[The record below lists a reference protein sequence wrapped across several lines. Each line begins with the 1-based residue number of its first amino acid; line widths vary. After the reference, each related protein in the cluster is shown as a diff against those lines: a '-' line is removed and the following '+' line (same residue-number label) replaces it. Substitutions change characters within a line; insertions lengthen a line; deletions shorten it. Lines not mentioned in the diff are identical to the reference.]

1 MPLFAQSNYDRKRT
15 IASVMILLACA
26 IVVAFMSAIVQ
37 WLGDDVNYRFFITD
51 AIWTSSGDIN
61 SFSDLFRSQG
71 NHWMYVNGRAV
82 AHTLVQFFCAMVPK
96 GAFVICNAAVYV
108 AFIWLIA
115 RCAGVKRPLRHP
127 MSVATIAVLL
137 PLAFVTKMMPSCQI
151 GFVWMFVL
159 VLLWLRLFFSNR
171 HRGVFV
177 SLMIFML
184 GFLAGNGQEALT
196 IGVSS
201 ALGFWWLYRR
211 GRIGRW
217 RTWWLVAFWCG
228 TLSCCLS
235 PATVGRGTALAVSL
249 SDTLVYMLVAFR
261 MPYLLLAVIGWKCL
275 RRRFSF
281 KKFYR
286 KNALYFNSAIVL
298 LTFNLVIGV
307 YSNRQLFGIEL
318 MSMLMLLRMLRG
330 HAFSKMWI
338 AIFGVA
344 SVAFC
349 ARQIYLAEKVSDQ
362 FDEIERLYVESDD
375 GRVYYNRTLASD
387 NIFEREFKIYEDI
400 MGFGA
405 RDTYRTV
412 ARELLRIHPG
422 KPYMRIRPAIDFVP
436 RNDTVIEYA
445 PHHYYYIFKEMAP
458 SEITFES
465 KPQIWLDNSVRQ
477 GTVSDGI
484 IRRVNDSMLWVG
496 LVPYVPFH
504 SLETPVLTR

>member
-1 MPLFAQSNYDRKRT
+1 MPLPAQSNSDRKRT
-15 IASVMILLACA
+15 IASVLILLGCA
-26 IVVAFMSAIVQ
+26 VMVAVMSAIVQ

-82 AHTLVQFFCAMVPK
+82 AHTLVQFFCGMMPK
-96 GAFVICNAAVYV
+96 WVFVICNAAVYV
-108 AFIWLIA
+108 AFIWLIV

-127 MSVATIAVLL
+127 MSVATIAILM

-159 VLLWLRLFFSNR
+159 VILWLRFFFSHRR
-171 HRGVFV
+171 HGIFV
-177 SLMIFML
+177 SILILVL
-184 GFLAGNGQEALT
+184 GFLAGNGQEAMT
-196 IGVSS
+196 IGVSA
-201 ALGFWWLYRR
+201 ALGIWWLHRR

-275 RRRFSF
+275 RHRFSF

-286 KNALYFNSAIVL
+286 KNALYFNSAFVL
-298 LTFNLVIGV
+298 LIFNLVIGV

-344 SVAFC
+344 SFAFC

-387 NIFEREFKIYEDI
+387 NMFEREFKIYEDI

-412 ARELLRIHPG
+412 ARELLRIHPD

-484 IRRVNDSMLWVG
+484 IRRVNDSMLCVG

>member
-1 MPLFAQSNYDRKRT
+1 
-15 IASVMILLACA
+15 MILLACA
-26 IVVAFMSAIVQ
+26 IVVAVMGAIVQ

-159 VLLWLRLFFSNR
+159 VLLWLRLFFSHRR
-171 HRGVFV
+171 HGIFV
-177 SLMIFML
+177 SILILVL

-196 IGVSS
+196 IGVSA
-201 ALGFWWLYRR
+201 ALGIWWLHRR

-235 PATVGRGTALAVSL
+235 PATVGRGTALTISL

-261 MPYLLLAVIGWKCL
+261 MPYILLAVIGWKCL
-275 RRRFSF
+275 RHQFVF

-318 MSMLMLLRMLRG
+318 MSMLMLLRILRR
-330 HAFSKMWI
+330 HAFSKPWI
-338 AIFGVA
+338 VFFGVV
-344 SVAFC
+344 SMVFC
-349 ARQIYLAEKVSDQ
+349 ARQIYLAKNVSDQ

-412 ARELLRIHPG
+412 ARELLRIHPD

-445 PHHYYYIFKEMAP
+445 PHHYYYIFKEGTR

-496 LVPYVPFH
+496 LVPYVPLH

>member
-1 MPLFAQSNYDRKRT
+1 
-15 IASVMILLACA
+15 
-26 IVVAFMSAIVQ
+26 
-37 WLGDDVNYRFFITD
+37 
-51 AIWTSSGDIN
+51 
-61 SFSDLFRSQG
+61 
-71 NHWMYVNGRAV
+71 
-82 AHTLVQFFCAMVPK
+82 
-96 GAFVICNAAVYV
+96 
-108 AFIWLIA
+108 
-115 RCAGVKRPLRHP
+115 
-127 MSVATIAVLL
+127 
-137 PLAFVTKMMPSCQI
+137 
-151 GFVWMFVL
+151 
-159 VLLWLRLFFSNR
+159 
-171 HRGVFV
+171 
-177 SLMIFML
+177 ML

-196 IGVSS
+196 IGVSA
-201 ALGFWWLYRR
+201 ALGIWWLHRR

-298 LTFNLVIGV
+298 LTFNFVIGV

-318 MSMLMLLRMLRG
+318 MSMLMLLRILRR
-330 HAFSKMWI
+330 HAFSKPWI
-338 AIFGVA
+338 EFFGGV
-344 SVAFC
+344 SMVFC
-349 ARQIYLAEKVSDQ
+349 SRQIYLAKNVSDQ
-362 FDEIERLYVESDD
+362 FDEIERLFVESED
-375 GRVYYNRTLASD
+375 GLVFYNRTLASD

-412 ARELLRIHPG
+412 ARDLLRIHPG
-422 KPYMRIRPAIDFVP
+422 KPYMRNRPAIDFVP

-484 IRRVNDSMLWVG
+484 IRRVNDSMLCVG